1 MQKFRTEMEASL
13 RLPGKI
19 AEESSS
25 FDGCIR
31 TSAKASQVS
40 IQVEIIRQGDLS
52 DVDANNPDD
61 LDAMFKSFCTKS
73 KPRSTNVL
81 LRHYHQIFHSVP
93 TSIDMDPD
101 LFIQLCNVFSD
112 AKKAL
117 LLNSMTSDKQ
127 RADRHDDI
135 TRIFK
140 QIHASRRR
148 YQCNEDLLRMSI
160 KRLMD
165 TLNDMKAILKRQEL
179 ITELRGY
186 DMNDIRRYV
195 TLLRLIRYVSDAITR
210 QVLDL
215 ESSDSES
222 GKDKPSGPPNR
233 QIEADGY
240 VRSTLGRKQY
250 ILGRTQFTKKER
262 EVLGVKTVDWSTV
275 GFHLRVKAGA
285 RPLRVHQGNLVFPQ
299 NSEDYGNIVG
309 IAIHDMRKDGKNG
322 FWQLPRQNPLGSK
335 SVSIKF
341 KGKSFRSFDVSV
353 YWVSFSCLL
362 LRRD

>member
-1 MQKFRTEMEASL
+1 
-13 RLPGKI
+13 
-19 AEESSS
+19 
-25 FDGCIR
+25 
-31 TSAKASQVS
+31 
-40 IQVEIIRQGDLS
+40 
-52 DVDANNPDD
+52 
-61 LDAMFKSFCTKS
+61 MFKSLCTKS

-81 LRHYHQIFHSVP
+81 LRHYHQIFRGVP

-148 YQCNEDLLRMSI
+148 YQCNEDLLRTSI
-160 KRLMD
+160 KKLMD
-165 TLNDMKAILKRQEL
+165 TLSDMKAILKRQEL

-186 DMNDIRRYV
+186 DMSDIR
-195 TLLRLIRYVSDAITR
+195 R

-215 ESSDSES
+215 DSSGSES
-222 GKDKPSGPPNR
+222 GEDKPQASPNR
-233 QIEADGY
+233 QIESDGY

-262 EVLGVKTVDWSTV
+262 EVLGVKTVDWSTD

-341 KGKSFRSFDVSV
+341 KGKSFRSFDWALSIA
-353 YWVSFSCLL
+353 YIPTSLY
-362 LRRD
+362 DD